1 MVNIE
6 LRLFAKML
14 QIGDFSPIQ
23 TGDISAETCAT
34 EQGLIVFNF
43 ITGYR
48 DATDGMARYPSLSV
62 VRSRF
67 ANSMIELPDPDPG
80 DTMEALV
87 YEAQTSRMRG
97 RVQEMA
103 VELDTLAKSAD
114 DLFAGL
120 AKKQVEIRKMTDKL
134 QRSKHV
140 SLASG
145 FEQVIADYD
154 NGTIVT
160 EGIPW
165 MWPSMQKATRGMQK
179 GDFIIVAG
187 RPKAKKSFTAFA
199 AGVWPVKHHHQRLL
213 IFTPEMKRKMVLLR
227 AIASFCELRYTEF
240 KNSGLDE
247 AETLRLLEAARTYGQ
262 LPSEDSAEYS
272 FRMRSRIP
280 DLPVWAMP
288 SVDIV
293 ESTGR
298 SISWME
304 SQIELYKPDI
314 VIADSFYRQVADGQK
329 RNDVDHKVMTML
341 SRNLKDLA
349 MTTNVVMI
357 GTHQLNR
364 EADSKVGSLSNLGY
378 SDAFGQD
385 MDLGFRVI
393 SGKIEGKDVSAIVVL
408 GGREVPFEGI
418 LINSVVCSD
427 FSEIAPITS
436 RKTVE
441 NLLKQE
447 DAEDAKEEAAEAK
460 TKARN
465 LGHKTRKGL
474 TSAAKK
480 AEAEMQKNFGGGI
493 EEVDDADD
501 DDNEPE
507 SHNEA
512 AA

>member
-14 QIGDFSPIQ
+14 QTGDFSSIQ
-23 TGDISAETCAT
+23 NGDITAETCAT
-34 EQGLIVFNF
+34 EQGLIVYNF

-48 DATDGMARYPSLSV
+48 SSTDNMARYPSLSV

-67 ANSMIELPDPDPG
+67 TNSMIDLPDPDPG

-87 YEAQTSRMRG
+87 YEAQTMRMRG
-97 RVQEMA
+97 RVQELA
-103 VELDTLAKSAD
+103 VELDTLAKSSD

-120 AKKQVEIRKMTDKL
+120 AKKQAEIRKMTDKL
-134 QRSKHV
+134 QRSRHV

-145 FEQVIADYD
+145 FEDVVADYD
-154 NGTIVT
+154 NGTIVP
-160 EGIPW
+160 EGVPW
-165 MWPSMQKATRGMQK
+165 MWPSLQKATRGMQK

-187 RPKAKKSFTAFA
+187 RPKSRKSFTAFA
-199 AGVWPVKHHHQRLL
+199 AGVSAVRDHHQRVL

-227 AIASFCELRYTEF
+227 SIATFCGLRYSEF

-247 AETLRLLEAARTYGQ
+247 AETVRLLEAARVYGQ
-262 LPSEDSAEYS
+262 LPNEDSLEYS
-272 FRMRSRIP
+272 FRLRSRIP
-280 DLPVWAMP
+280 DLPLWALP

-314 VIADSFYRQVADGQK
+314 VIADSFYRQVADGAK

-349 MTTNVVMI
+349 MTTNIVMI

-364 EADSKVGSLSNLGY
+364 EADNKVGSLSNLGY

-393 SGKIEGKDVSAIVVL
+393 TGKINGKDVSAIVVL
-408 GGREVPFEGI
+408 GGREVPFDGI
-418 LINSVVCSD
+418 LINSVLCSD
-427 FSEIAPITS
+427 FSEIAPITN
-436 RKTVE
+436 RKMVE
-441 NLLKQE
+441 SLLKQE
-447 DAEDAKEEAAEAK
+447 EAEEAKEEADEARS
-460 TKARN
+460 KAKN

-474 TSAAKK
+474 TEAQKK
-480 AEAEMQKNFGGGI
+480 AEAQMQKNFGGQV
-493 EEVDDADD
+493 EEVTDESAD
-501 DDNEPE
+501 EPE
-507 SHNEA
+507 SEA
-512 AA
+512 EA